1 MSAESSY
8 AIAADGTKACSTR
21 EHLAVTVTPTRAALA
36 SVATAL
42 LLGSF
47 KGYAAWTTSS
57 VAMLA
62 SLADSLLDLVASLVT
77 LAGVRIAAQPADD
90 RHRFGHGKA
99 EALAA
104 LFQVA
109 LISVSATFIAV
120 RAVQRFAS
128 GEVAAQ
134 AEAGI
139 AVSLVAILAT
149 LALTAYQ
156 RRAVDAS
163 GSIAIRTDRLHYQSD
178 LLLNAGVIAALV
190 LEQYLSLHG
199 ADPLFGIAIAL
210 WLGWGAWRA
219 ASDAMGQL
227 MDREWPEAKRR
238 AFVEVAA
245 KQPGLE
251 SLHDLRTRTSGA
263 QDFAQFHIHLPGDM
277 TVARSHDVVEA
288 LERRLEAE
296 FPGTEIL
303 IHVDPVGQ
311 VDQPGDPLRET
322 DEIEQLKED

>member
-1 MSAESSY
+1 
-8 AIAADGTKACSTR
+8 
-21 EHLAVTVTPTRAALA
+21 VTATPTRAAIA

-42 LLGSF
+42 LLGSL
-47 KGYAAWTTSS
+47 KGYAAWKTGS

-62 SLADSLLDLVASLVT
+62 SLADSVLDLVASLAT
-77 LAGVRIAAQPADD
+77 LAGIRIAAQPADD

-109 LISVSATFIAV
+109 LISVSASFIAV
-120 RAVQRFAS
+120 RAVERIFT
-128 GEVAAQ
+128 GKVAAQ

-139 AVSLVAILAT
+139 AVSIIAIIAT

-156 RRAVDAS
+156 ARAVAAS
-163 GSIAIRTDRLHYQSD
+163 GSIAVRADRLHYQSD

-190 LEQYLSLHG
+190 LEHYLALHG
-199 ADPLFGIAIAL
+199 ADPLFGIAIAF
-210 WLGWGAWRA
+210 WLLWGAWTA

-227 MDREWPEAKRR
+227 MDREWPEEKRR
-238 AFVEVAA
+238 ALVECAA
-245 KQPGLE
+245 SQPGLE

-263 QDFAQFHIHLPGDM
+263 QDFAQFHIHLPGTM
-277 TVARSHDVVEA
+277 SVAAAHDITDE
-288 LERRLEAE
+288 LERRLESA

-311 VDQPGDPLRET
+311 VDQPGDLLRET
-322 DEIEQLKED
+322 DEIEQLKDSE

>member
-1 MSAESSY
+1 MKATPARA
-8 AIAADGTKACSTR
+8 AIA
-21 EHLAVTVTPTRAALA
+21 
-36 SVATAL
+36 SVVTAL
-42 LLGSF
+42 LLGTL
-47 KGYAAWTTSS
+47 KAYAAWKTGSI
-57 VAMLA
+57 AMLA

-77 LAGVRIAAQPADD
+77 LAGIRIASQPADAK
-90 RHRFGHGKA
+90 HRFGHGKA

-109 LISVSATFIAV
+109 LISVSASFIAV
-120 RAVQRFAS
+120 RAVERCLS

-139 AVSLVAILAT
+139 AVSLVAIVVT

-156 RRAVDAS
+156 QQAVAAS

-190 LEQYLSLHG
+190 VDQYLSLQG
-199 ADPLFGIAIAL
+199 ADALFGIAIAL
-210 WLGWGAWRA
+210 WLLWGAWTA

-227 MDREWPEAKRR
+227 MDREWPAEKRQ
-238 AFVEVAA
+238 AFVECAA
-245 KQPGLE
+245 RQPGLE
-251 SLHDLRTRTSGA
+251 SLHDLRTRTSGS
-263 QDFAQFHIHLPGDM
+263 QDFAQFHIHLPG
-277 TVARSHDVVEA
+277 TLSIAAAHDVTEE
-288 LERRLEAE
+288 LERRLEAA

-311 VDQPGDPLRET
+311 IDNPGDRLREAN
-322 DEIEQLKED
+322 EIEQLKDLP

>member
-1 MSAESSY
+1 M
-8 AIAADGTKACSTR
+8 
-21 EHLAVTVTPTRAALA
+21 TVTPTRAAVA

-42 LLGSF
+42 LLGAL
-47 KGYAAWTTSS
+47 KGYAAYRTGS

-77 LAGVRIAAQPADD
+77 LAGVRIAAQPADAD
-90 RHRFGHGKA
+90 HRFGHGKA

-120 RAVQRFAS
+120 RAAARFMS
-128 GEVAAQ
+128 GDVAAQ

-139 AVSLVAILAT
+139 AVSLIAIAAT

-163 GSIAIRTDRLHYQSD
+163 GSIAIATDRLHYQSD
-178 LLLNAGVIAALV
+178 LALNAGVIAALV
-190 LEQYLSLHG
+190 LEQYFALRG

-219 ASDAMGQL
+219 AARAMDQL
-227 MDREWPEAKRR
+227 MDREWAEEKRR

-245 KQPGLE
+245 AEPRLQ

-263 QDFAQFHIHLPGDM
+263 QDFAQFHIHLPGGM
-277 TVARSHDVVEA
+277 SVAQAHDVTDE
-288 LERRLEAE
+288 LERRLEIA

-311 VDQPGDPLRET
+311 VDQPGEPLREA